1 MGRLDRAFDSFF
13 PLRVSYPFKGSSK
26 GENTSEFR
34 EAWTKIKIP
43 ISEILIIIIT
53 IIVDWAVKNNK

>member
-1 MGRLDRAFDSFF
+1 MHSILSFLCACLI
-13 PLRVSYPFKGSSK
+13 PSKDSK

-34 EAWTKIKIP
+34 EAWMKIKIP

>member
-1 MGRLDRAFDSFF
+1 MHSVLSFLACLI
-13 PLRVSYPFKGSSK
+13 PSKDSK

-34 EAWTKIKIP
+34 EAWMKIKIP
-43 ISEILIIIIT
+43 ISEILIIIIIT